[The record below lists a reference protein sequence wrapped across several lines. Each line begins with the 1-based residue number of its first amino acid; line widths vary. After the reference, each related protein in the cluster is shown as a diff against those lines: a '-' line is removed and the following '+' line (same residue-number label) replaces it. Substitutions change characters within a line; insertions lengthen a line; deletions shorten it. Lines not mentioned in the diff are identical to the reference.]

1 MSVYAHGLT
10 HGVGVVNGCDLLSQM
25 STKHALENADAEL
38 SEPQEKKRLGM

>member
-1 MSVYAHGLT
+1 MLMGLRM
-10 HGVGVVNGCDLLSQM
+10 GLVVGVVNGCDLLSQM